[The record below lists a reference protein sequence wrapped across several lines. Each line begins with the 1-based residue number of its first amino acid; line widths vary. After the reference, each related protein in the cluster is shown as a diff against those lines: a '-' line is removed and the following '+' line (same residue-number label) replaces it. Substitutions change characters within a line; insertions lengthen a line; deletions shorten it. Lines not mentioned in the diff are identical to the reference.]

1 MVERTKSSPLSWV
14 VVLACA
20 CLQIIGCAGTPA
32 TFHSVVLTPSA
43 AQTLGENET
52 LAITARVLND
62 SSNAG
67 VTWTLSS
74 STGTLSGSTATST
87 TYTAPAF
94 VSTPTMVSVKATS
107 VSFPNQ
113 SASLQIAVEPAP
125 IITTTS
131 LPGGN
136 YGSPYSATINMTG
149 GVPPYTWSIASGSL
163 TPGLAL
169 GANTTNSDSITGTP
183 TAQTNSTFTVKVTDS
198 TGNSGTQALTIAI
211 GPPLPLHVT
220 TTTLPNAAVNSSYF
234 SSVQATGG
242 VPPFTWTLT
251 SAPST
256 LPPGLSL
263 LSNGTVS
270 GTPTSTGTFNFSVQV
285 TDSESPAM
293 TATGNV
299 SITVTNLGLLSGN
312 YAFIFH
318 GFNSTG
324 GQVVV
329 AGTFVAD
336 GRGDITTGGE
346 DFNSLQG
353 PPKNSASLT
362 GTYTLGADGRG
373 TLTFSNLL
381 PVPTYAISL
390 DSSGAHGRM
399 IEFDSTTGIRGS
411 GELDQRS
418 VTTCTAQTLNASYVL
433 GITGQESSAAGV
445 PETGPSVV
453 VGSFTATPNTIGP
466 GEFDANTPGGITTQQ
481 TLSGTYQTTSNPDR
495 CSVALSTSLSSSNI
509 NFALY
514 PVSSSEA
521 FMIETDQ
528 VSATSPFVLAGTLLE
543 QFTTGLGLAGSTFTG
558 TSVGALTGQ
567 ILSGNTY
574 LPDVAIISI
583 TGTANPSFTIAAVEN
598 QAGTVTVTAPT
609 AGPLFV
615 NADQFGRMDTNLT
628 TPFEPVFYVIN
639 DNEAFCIGESI
650 AAQNPFFGILEPQS
664 TGPFPASSINGSF
677 TEGTLRPPTSA
688 VRDTSGALTVA
699 STSSTAG
706 TITGTEDISTTT
718 SNTTAA
724 VTGTYDITSSTAG
737 TGTISLTAPAP
748 LTADFYVITPFQIVG
763 VTTTTG
769 DADPVVFILGN

>member
-1 MVERTKSSPLSWV
+1 MVKRGKSSLLFCLS
-14 VVLACA
+14 VLVCA
-20 CLQIIGCAGTPA
+20 CLETVGCAGTPT
-32 TFHSVVLTPSA
+32 TFHSVVITPSA

-52 LAITARVLND
+52 LAITSRVLND

-74 STGTLSGSTATST
+74 TTGTLSGSTTTST
-87 TYTAPAF
+87 TYTAPAL
-94 VSTPTMVSVKATS
+94 VSAPTMLSVKATS
-107 VSFPNQ
+107 VTFPTQ
-113 SASLQIAVEPAP
+113 SASVQITVEPAP
-125 IITTTS
+125 VITTIS

-163 TPGLAL
+163 TPGLSL
-169 GANTTNSDSITGTP
+169 GANTTNSDMITGTP

-198 TGNSGTQALTIAI
+198 TGNSVTQALSIVI
-211 GPPLPLHVT
+211 GPPLPLHVST
-220 TTTLPNAAVNSSYF
+220 TTTPNAALNESYSSTL
-234 SSVQATGG
+234 QASGG

-256 LPPGLSL
+256 LPPGLTL
-263 LSNGTVS
+263 AADGTLI

-285 TDSESPAM
+285 ADSESPAM
-293 TATGNV
+293 TATANV
-299 SITVTNLGLLSGN
+299 SITVTNLGLLTGN

-336 GRGDITTGGE
+336 GRGNITSGGE

-353 PPKNSASLT
+353 PPKNSAALT
-362 GTYTLGADGRG
+362 GTYAIGNDGRG
-373 TLTFSNLL
+373 TLTFSNLS
-381 PVPTYAISL
+381 PAPAYAISL
-390 DSSGAHGRM
+390 NASGTHGRI

-418 VTTCTAQTLNASYVL
+418 VTTCTAQTLNASYAL

-445 PETGPSVV
+445 PETGPAVV
-453 VGSFTATPNTIGP
+453 VGSFTATPSTIGP

-481 TLSGTYQTTSNPDR
+481 TLSGTYQTTGNPDR

-543 QFTTGLGLAGSTFTG
+543 QFATGLGLAGSTFTG

-583 TGTANPSFTIAAVEN
+583 TGTANPSFTISAVEN

-628 TPFEPVFYVIN
+628 APFEPVFYVIN

-650 AAQNPFFGILEPQS
+650 AAQNPFFGLLEPQS
-664 TGPFPASSINGSF
+664 TGPFTASSINGSF
-677 TEGTLRPPTSA
+677 IEGTFRPPTSA
-688 VRDTSGALTVA
+688 VRDTSGALTLA
-699 STSSTAG
+699 NTSSTAG

-718 SNTTAA
+718 SNTTSA

-737 TGTISLTAPAP
+737 SGTINLTAPAA
-748 LTADFYVITPFQIVG
+748 LTADFYVITPFHVVG

-769 DADPVVFILGN
+769 DTDPVVFTLGN